1 MRKDETGK
9 SKSGFRAAN
18 RPPDGVTFKVKNS
31 YFGSEYGEEEQQA
44 VLEAMQQEWLT
55 NGPQTAAFEDEFAA
69 YTGTKYAFT
78 ASNCTA
84 ALHIGADLM
93 RLGPGDEVITTPCTF
108 IATSHPIL
116 SHKATAVFADID
128 PRTFNIDPD
137 LIAEKITDRT
147 KAIFLVH
154 DAGHPCDM
162 DPIMAL
168 ARKHNLLVLEDSARA
183 IGAEYKGRKVG
194 SFGDIGTYSFHSIKN
209 MTTLGEG
216 GMLTTSRDEYAE
228 LTPLLRS
235 MGIKYFFEFEED
247 ELPDDEMIRNFAFDA
262 VEPVGVIPR
271 NNRMNESQSAV
282 GRVQLRRLDSLNARR
297 RELADYLTEHLG
309 IIEEITPPYEAAN
322 CKHVFHLYRVLLD
335 GSKFGAT
342 ARDLIHILV
351 NEEGIQAGAGLNM
364 PNYLHKLYRDRGY
377 KRGLCPIS
385 ERIYEQSIGLPM
397 YPRLTFGDLDMVVKG
412 VKNAIY
418 KLKHR

>member
-1 MRKDETGK
+1 MSKEETGK

-18 RPPDGVTFKVKNS
+18 RPPEGVTFKVKNS
-31 YFGSEYGEEEQQA
+31 YFGSEYGKEEQQA

-55 NGPQTAAFEDEFAA
+55 NGPQTAAFEEEFAA

-78 ASNCTA
+78 TSNCTA

-93 RLGPGDEVITTPCTF
+93 RLGSEDEVITTPVTF
-108 IATSHPIL
+108 IATSQPIL
-116 SHKATAVFADID
+116 SHGATAVFADID
-128 PRTFNIDPD
+128 PRTFNIDPES
-137 LIAEKITDRT
+137 IAEKITERT

-154 DAGHPCDM
+154 DGGHPCDM

-194 SFGDIGTYSFHSIKN
+194 SIGDIGTYSFHSIKN

-216 GMLTTSRDEYAE
+216 GMLTTNRDEYAE
-228 LTPLLRS
+228 ITPMLRS
-235 MGIKYFFEFEED
+235 MGVKYFFEFEED
-247 ELPDDEMIRNFAFDA
+247 ELPDDEMIRNFSFDA
-262 VEPVGVIPR
+262 VEPAGVIPR

-282 GRVQLRRLDSLNARR
+282 GRVQLRKLDSLNERR
-297 RELADYLTEHLG
+297 RELAHYLTEHLG
-309 IIEEITPPYEAAN
+309 VIEEITPPYEAPS
-322 CKHVFHLYRVLLD
+322 CKHVFHLYNVLFD

-342 ARDLIHILV
+342 ARDLIHTLV
-351 NEEGIQAGAGLNM
+351 QEEGIQAGIGINM

-377 KRGLCPIS
+377 KRGLCPVS
-385 ERIYEQSIGLPM
+385 ERIHQQSIGLPM
-397 YPRLTFGDLDMVVKG
+397 YPRLTREELDMIVDG
-412 VKNAIY
+412 VKNAVY